1 MAKLLSSLP
10 VGAKVKFGKYSVNG
24 ETAQSIIW
32 LIVAKNHSCT
42 PEYPS
47 NSVTLLTEK
56 AIDIRA
62 FDAAEPNNT
71 DSRVKASGNSYYAVS
86 NIDQWLNKSETN
98 WYSPAHEYDQAPTN
112 AYTGNFGTGYDT
124 RPGFLNAFSS
134 YERNAILDSTIAAVK
149 LAGSITTRENIT
161 RKVFLPSPTEAGF
174 SESTALGARWEY
186 FASNSKICTLTSQA
200 YNSSL
205 STVKPSAT
213 ETISYWTRR
222 YQGSTTESVQTVGN
236 EVNMGSFQAYTGKIG
251 VRPALNLSN
260 ALAISDTADS
270 DGCYTFI
277 FNSPPPSPAAITLP
291 GKVYGGKS
299 NNISWSA
306 VTDPNGD
313 AVTYQL
319 ECSLAGAAYTRIY
332 SGSATNY
339 NHVVPFGTASVTY
352 RVKALDPSGASSAY
366 TTSSSVSVIN
376 NNAPVISGADANL
389 GVKSEGFSGTYTITD
404 ANNNAV
410 TVTEAIDGVQIRA
423 FVATLGATNT
433 YGITENTWLTLANG
447 THTLTIRATDGM
459 DTSVRTYTFTK
470 LVEGF
475 TIQNS
480 TPWSASVMPT
490 RIMLVVTRNIPTTST
505 FKVEVCN
512 NAYDTTPT
520 WEDCTDAV
528 ISGLIH
534 IFTNKTKT
542 ASNWGVKVRV
552 TVGRNGATGACYI
565 SAIGG
570 NFE

>member
-42 PEYPS
+42 PAYPT

-56 AIDIRA
+56 AIDMRA
-62 FDAAEPNNT
+62 FDAVEPNNT
-71 DSRVKASGNSYYAVS
+71 DSNVKARGNSYYAVS

-98 WYSPAHEYDQAPTN
+98 WYSPAHGYDQAPTS

-134 YERNAILDSTIAAVK
+134 DERNAIMASTIDGVK
-149 LAGSITTRENIT
+149 LVGGSTTHENIS
-161 RKVFLPSPTEAGF
+161 RKVFLPSPTEVGF
-174 SESTALGARWEY
+174 SESVVMGACWEY
-186 FASNSKICTLTSQA
+186 FASNSKKCTLTSQA
-200 YNSSL
+200 YNYSL
-205 STVKPSAT
+205 SSTKPSAT

-222 YQGSTTESVQTVGN
+222 HQGSATESVKTVN
-236 EVNMGSFQAYTGKIG
+236 SEVNIGSWDAYTGNIG

-260 ALAISDTADS
+260 TLVISDAADS
-270 DGCYTFI
+270 EGCYTFI
-277 FNSPPPSPAAITLP
+277 LNAPPPSPTTITLP
-291 GKVYGGKS
+291 SKVYGGRT
-299 NNISWSA
+299 NAISWSA

-319 ECSLAGAAYTRIY
+319 ECSLAGATYTQIY

-366 TTSSSVSVIN
+366 TTSSSISVIN

-389 GVKSEGFSGTYTITD
+389 GVKNAGFTGTYTITD

-410 TVTEAIDGVQIRA
+410 TVTESIDGVQIRA

-433 YGITENTWLTLANG
+433 YGITDNTWLALSNG
-447 THTLTIRATDGM
+447 SHTLTIRATDGI
-459 DTSVRTYTFTK
+459 DSSVRTYTFTK
-470 LVEGF
+470 LMDNF
-475 TIQNS
+475 TIRNS
-480 TPWSASVMPT
+480 TPWVATTMPS
-490 RIMLVVTRNIPTTST
+490 RIMLVVTRNIPTDAT

-512 NAYDTTPT
+512 NGYDAAPT
-520 WEDCTDAV
+520 WEDCTSAV
-528 ISGLIH
+528 ANGLIYV
-534 IFTNKTKT
+534 FTNKVKT
-542 ASNWGVKVRV
+542 AGNWGVVVRV
-552 TVGRNGATGACYI
+552 TVARNGATGACYI